1 MSSIESS
8 GMGSMQR
15 PGPRDLF
22 GRVDSDRSGGV
33 SPAELQKLSDK
44 IQKKTGMTIDA
55 GDEAFKGY
63 DSDGNGSLSGEE
75 LRTVLDNSGFGPP
88 RGMQGMAPSP
98 PPPQQATGSYSE
110 NLPDS
115 EKNVLTALVSSLQE
129 LLDMLKGALEAGPQ
143 GQPPG
148 SPPTDIFGKVDTDR
162 NGSLSAD
169 ELEALAENLR
179 IATGQTLDVSTEAI
193 KALDR
198 NGDGELSPDE
208 VDLRKT
214 LSLKSADLGG
224 DNTSNELKMALDR
237 SWQQGQQAVSP
248 VGTQQNASNQGKQY
262 GRSASLIEQMKEV
275 QNLLDTLTKY
285 AGSSSSGSDSI
296 IRVAS

>member
-1 MSSIESS
+1 MSSIEST
-8 GMGSMQR
+8 GIGGTQR

-33 SPAELQKLSDK
+33 SPAELQKLSDR
-44 IQKKTGMTIDA
+44 IQEKTGMTIDV
-55 GDEAFKGY
+55 GNEAFKGY
-63 DSDGNGSLSGEE
+63 DRDGSGSLSGEE

-88 RGMQGMAPSP
+88 RGMQGMAPPP

-115 EKNVLTALVSSLQE
+115 GQNVLTTLVSRLQD
-129 LLDMLKGALEAGPQ
+129 LLDTLKSGMEAGPQ
-143 GQPPG
+143 GLPPG

-162 NGSLSAD
+162 NGSLSKD

-179 IATGQTLDVSTEAI
+179 RAAGQSLDVSAEAI

-208 VDLRKT
+208 IDLRKT
-214 LSLKSADLGG
+214 LSLKSADLSG
-224 DNTSNELKMALDR
+224 DTTSNKLKMPLDR
-237 SWQQGQQAVSP
+237 SWQQEQQTVSP
-248 VGTQQNASNQGKQY
+248 AVTQQKESVQGNKY
-262 GRSASLIEQMKEV
+262 DRSASLLEQMKEV
-275 QNLLDTLTKY
+275 QNLLDILTKY
-285 AGSSSSGSDSI
+285 TGSRSSVSDSI